1 VLLVTGKAGFIGK
14 YIDGIGLDDLS
25 RGRGYVKYL
34 EDIRRITP
42 WHLKDIDCVV
52 HLAAWKDVEEAEK
65 IPLEY
70 WGRNFEGTKHLLEV
84 MLKAGVNNLVFAS
97 SAAVY
102 GDGVYGR
109 TKKACE
115 WLIESLPFNYAI
127 LRLFNV
133 TGPDATGLPKAVR
146 SGKVTIFGNDYHTR
160 DGTCERDYVHVLD
173 VANAIDKAVA
183 FVRSGGSVVCDIG
196 SGSGMTVLEVCQATG
211 VDYEFAPRRRGDLAS
226 SVARKW
232 IDCDFN
238 WKPAINPWASGIGS

>member
-1 VLLVTGKAGFIGK
+1 
-14 YIDGIGLDDLS
+14 LS

-42 WHLKDIDCVV
+42 WHLKDVDCVV

-173 VANAIDKAVA
+173 VVEAINK
-183 FVRSGGSVVCDIG
+183 SVEEVQKGKKIKCEIG
-196 SGSGMTVLEVCQATG
+196 TGTGTTVKEVCEGLG
-211 VDYEFAPRRRGDLAS
+211 VVYTFGKARLGDIDS
-226 SVARKW
+226 SVASPTPAKLEL
-232 IDCDFN
+232 N
-238 WKPAINPWASGIGS
+238 WEAKREPWGVG